1 MGGGRRPDLFVDL
14 GSAVETPATAPSCF
28 VGIRVDQLMPRAN
41 GEGWA
46 QYEGQNIVIQGNCF
60 SKQPQK
66 ISCIPEQEQALL
78 HLWQQPN
85 HSHSAINSDIE
96 IAPSL
101 TTNHKPLTTDY

>member
-1 MGGGRRPDLFVDL
+1 MGGGRRPVFFVEI

-66 ISCIPEQEQALL
+66 MGASQKGGDLSYASEGTQATLS
-78 HLWQQPN
+78 
-85 HSHSAINSDIE
+85 SHSSFRQDKRR
-96 IAPSL
+96 L
-101 TTNHKPLTTDY
+101 